1 MDYGPALKGQKYPTA
16 SLVPY
21 LIKIVRDGLEKVASH
36 NRLPG
41 IRDLAAKMLN
51 DGTFGFNTYWRSG
64 APRTVFDE
72 HSTIGNRNRV
82 KGCPVPTLIAAAL
95 GPRLKH
101 LPFLDEVDKAKV

>member
-1 MDYGPALKGQKYPTA
+1 MIVQKVLEGQKYPTA

-51 DGTFGFNTYWRSG
+51 DGTSGFNTYWGSG
-64 APRTVFDE
+64 ASGNAFDE
-72 HSTIGNRNRV
+72 HSTIGNRNRA

-95 GPRLKH
+95 DPR
-101 LPFLDEVDKAKV
+101 